1 MPSSQNCQA
10 RGKWAPTRPLLW
22 MTGWNTRQLRL
33 KETQDNEIIFNLCPF
48 KALSTPV
55 ILDGIVREGSSQIH
69 FKPGNYYTNYSLRC
83 GVITSPR
90 SGEYSSACTPAEARA
105 ARWNSCST
113 PFSLADIWPLV
124 MFAICTL
131 GGREKNS
138 QKLLIAQQK
147 QEWKAQVWP
156 SVQPTQSL

>member
-1 MPSSQNCQA
+1 MALWERAA
-10 RGKWAPTRPLLW
+10 RR
-22 MTGWNTRQLRL
+22 
-33 KETQDNEIIFNLCPF
+33 F
-48 KALSTPV
+48 
-55 ILDGIVREGSSQIH
+55 IL
-69 FKPGNYYTNYSLRC
+69 KPGNYYTNYSLRC

-90 SGEYSSACTPAEARA
+90 SGEYTSACTPAEARA

-131 GGREKNS
+131 GGREKNR

-156 SVQPTQSL
+156 SVQPTPFSLAKKLPYLNRLHAFHYILCDGSIGAFLTAAELLLCRPT